1 MWLFQRKAVPL
12 QKNKSYRNMAK
23 RKIGF
28 YYLFLKQNEVE
39 MPIEANLLNVLAFL
53 ELKSRVERKQDIS
66 NDRFAF
72 LDSYSHNSNQEQDF
86 LELLFKSAKHSYR
99 APLLDKN
106 TVEERENPK
115 TMAEGEQMKTHAI
128 VKFKEGDAILF
139 LETGNGMLTCANI
152 VDYLNKAI
160 SFYNA
165 QFDNEDDKIIGR
177 FTFDMI
183 PRDDFREVLQGMTR
197 VVCAE
202 IFVDKV
208 LLGSDALDFSE
219 PSEEIKE
226 EVIVKVQ
233 AGRKKTIKE
242 HVYDFLDKYN
252 GTYSHIKRIRVRG
265 KMSNENEGIIDT
277 GRIIK
282 KEYVDAQQN
291 EDTGDFN
298 STYMF
303 TQLSLLSQ
311 DF

>member
-1 MWLFQRKAVPL
+1 MV
-12 QKNKSYRNMAK
+12 K

-28 YYLFLKQNEVE
+28 YYLFFKRDDVE

-53 ELKSRVERKQDIS
+53 GLKSRIERKQDIL

-72 LDSYSHNSNQEQDF
+72 LDSYSHNTTQENDL

-115 TMAEGEQMKTHAI
+115 TMAEGEQMKTHAL

-160 SFYNA
+160 PFYNA
-165 QFDNEDDKIIGR
+165 QFNNEDDKIIGH

-252 GTYSHIKRIRVRG
+252 GTDSHIKRIRVRG
-265 KMSNENEGIIDT
+265 KLSNENEGIIDT

-291 EDTGDFN
+291 EDTGEFN
-298 STYMF
+298 SIYMF
-303 TQLSLLSQ
+303 AQLSLLSQ

>member
-1 MWLFQRKAVPL
+1 MQNINC
-12 QKNKSYRNMAK
+12 NKNMAK

-28 YYLFLKQNEVE
+28 YYLFFMQGDVE
-39 MPIEANLLNVLAFL
+39 QPIEANLLPILVFL
-53 ELKSRVERKQDIS
+53 DSKSRVGRKQDIS

-72 LDSYSHNSNQEQDF
+72 IDSYSYNSNQDHQ
-86 LELLFKSAKHSYR
+86 LLKMLFKSAKHSYR

-115 TMAEGEQMKTHAI
+115 TMAEGEQMKTHALI
-128 VKFKEGDAILF
+128 KFKEGDAIMF
-139 LETGNGMLTCANI
+139 LETGNGMLSCANI
-152 VDYLNKAI
+152 VDYLNKTIPA
-160 SFYNA
+160 YNA
-165 QFDNEDDKIIGR
+165 QIDDNDNKIVGH

-183 PRDDFREVLQGMTR
+183 PCDDFREVLQGMTR

-202 IFVDKV
+202 IFVDKI

-226 EVIVKVQ
+226 EIIVKVQ

-242 HVYDFLDKYN
+242 HIYDFLDKYN
-252 GTYSHIKRIRVRG
+252 GINSHIKRIRVRG

-291 EDTGDFN
+291 EDTGEFD

-303 TQLSLLSQ
+303 TQLTLLSQ